1 MWSLKTKAASILLCI
16 AILIGVSPVQAAE
29 KTKYVTREQAIA
41 SLLNTVGYGAL
52 IDAESDLR
60 TFADAGSISKQFTD
74 ELAKAVTNGIIK
86 GDSQKKLAPKRS
98 ITKLEFAVIISRT
111 IHELPIIKP
120 NKAFNDVPTT
130 LSEEVG
136 RVVRAGIISGKS
148 LSSFG
153 SKDYMTQDQIASV
166 LSKIKQ
172 LSAVRT
178 QDDFYY
184 AINSSW
190 LKNTKLPAGYSYL
203 MSFEEVTL
211 ANNNKMKSIVNDL
224 VKNEKNWQD
233 GTKEQK
239 MADFYSTIVDV
250 QNRNKQG
257 IEPIKPYLNELD
269 SVKTVQ
275 ELLDISAKFENEIGI
290 NPLFSFSADVDLKD
304 SRRYSLYG
312 SGLSTVLPG
321 DYMLAENPQ
330 VKTLYTGFIANMFK
344 LSGSADESAQ
354 KSAQDIY
361 NFEKL
366 IAGATLSNEE
376 ASKIEN
382 MYNPVKTD
390 ELAAMFKEADIKSY
404 MDKLGYGSVDNIV
417 LTDPGL
423 MKKTGELISDENL
436 EVLKAYVRYHFVLGS
451 SQYLSSDLEN
461 AMISFNNAFLGISG
475 TMSAEDK
482 AFDMLNSVMSGY
494 MSRMYVEK
502 YFSDKVKKDVT
513 GMINEIIATYEK
525 RIQKLDWMASETK
538 AAAIAKLKA
547 MKIKVGYPDSWEDDM
562 KDISIKSYN
571 NGGSLIENI
580 FAVTSASAQYS
591 KKLLS
596 QSVDKSKWSMAPQ
609 TVNACYNPTSNDI
622 TIPAGILQ
630 APFYDVKAPREQ
642 NLGGIGSIIAHEI
655 THAFDNNGA
664 QFDKDGN
671 MKNWWTEK
679 DYATFKQKCQNV
691 VKLYDNLYIAPNA
704 HVNGNLT
711 VSENVADIGSMA
723 CILDILKGMKN
734 PNYKKLFESNAKI
747 WHMTASEQT
756 YQLLAT
762 QDVHSPNK
770 YRVNQVIRNFKE
782 FYNTYGVKPGD
793 AMYLAPEKRV
803 TIW

>member
-1 MWSLKTKAASILLCI
+1 MWGIKTKAASILLCI
-16 AILIGVSPVQAAE
+16 ALLIGASPVQAAE

-41 SLLNTVGYGAL
+41 SLLDTVGYSAL
-52 IDAESDLR
+52 IDEESDLS
-60 TFADAGSISKQFTD
+60 TFTDAGSISKQFTD

-86 GDSQKKLAPKRS
+86 GDSGRKLAPKRN
-98 ITKLEFAVIISRT
+98 ITKLEFTVIVSRT

-120 NKAFNDVPTT
+120 IAAFTDVPEA
-130 LSEEVG
+130 LSGEVG

-148 LSSFG
+148 GSGFG
-153 SKDYMTQDQIASV
+153 SKDYMTQDQIASA
-166 LSKIKQ
+166 LSNIKQ
-172 LSAVRT
+172 LSSVRP

-184 AINSSW
+184 AVNSSW
-190 LKNTKLPAGYSYL
+190 LKNAKLPAGYPYL
-203 MSFEEVTL
+203 MSFDEVNL
-211 ANNNKMKSIVNDL
+211 ANNNKMKTIVNDL

-233 GTKEQK
+233 GTKEQRI
-239 MADFYSTIVDV
+239 ADFYSTIVDV

-257 IEPIKPYLNELD
+257 IEPIKPYLSELD
-269 SVKTVQ
+269 SVNTVQ
-275 ELLDISAKFENEIGI
+275 ELLDVSAKFENEIGI
-290 NPLFSFSADVDLKD
+290 NPLFSFSADVDLTD
-304 SRRYSLYG
+304 SSGYSLYG
-312 SGLSTVLPG
+312 SGLSSVLPK
-321 DYMLAENPQ
+321 DYMLAENSQ
-330 VKTLYTGFIANMFK
+330 VKALYTGFIADMFK
-344 LSGSADESAQ
+344 LSGSEDEAAQ

-366 IAGATLSNEE
+366 IAGAALSNEE

-382 MYNPVKTD
+382 IYNPVKAD
-390 ELAAMFKEADIKSY
+390 ELAAMFKGADIKSY
-404 MDKLGYGSVDNIV
+404 MDKLGYASVDNIV

-436 EVLKAYVRYHFVLGS
+436 EVLKAYARYHFVLNS
-451 SQYLSSDLEN
+451 AQYLSSDLEN
-461 AMISFNNAFLGISG
+461 AVISFNSAFLGING
-475 TMSAEDK
+475 TMSSEDR
-482 AFDMLNSVMSGY
+482 AFDSLNSVMSGY
-494 MSRMYVEK
+494 LARVYIEK
-502 YFSDKVKKDVT
+502 YFSDKVKNDVT
-513 GMINEIIATYEK
+513 DMINEIIAAYEK

-547 MKIKVGYPDSWEDDM
+547 MKIKVGYPDSWEDGM
-562 KDISIKSYN
+562 KDITIKSYDK
-571 NGGSLIENI
+571 GGSLIENI
-580 FAVTSASAQYS
+580 FAITSASAQYS

-596 QSVDKSKWSMAPQ
+596 QPVDKSKWAMPPQ

-630 APFYDVKAPREQ
+630 APFYDVNAPREQ

-691 VKLYDNLYIAPNA
+691 INLYNNLDIAPNA
-704 HVNGNLT
+704 RVNGNLT

-723 CILDILKGMKN
+723 CIMDILKGMKN
-734 PNYKKLFESNAKI
+734 PNYKKFFESNAKI

-756 YQLLAT
+756 YQMLAT

-782 FYNTYGVKPGD
+782 FYDTYGVKPGD